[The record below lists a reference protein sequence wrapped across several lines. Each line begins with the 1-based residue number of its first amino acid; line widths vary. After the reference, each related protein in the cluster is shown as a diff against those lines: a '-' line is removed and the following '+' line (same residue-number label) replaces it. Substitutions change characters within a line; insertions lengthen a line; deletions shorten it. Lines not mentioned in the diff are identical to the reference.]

1 MQVSIEETSALAR
14 RMTVGI
20 PKERIQEEV
29 KTRLKKLARTTKLN
43 GFRPGKV
50 PLRVVEQRFGD
61 QIKQEVVGEVVQQ
74 SFYEAV
80 EQESLQLAGDPQIDL
95 DSDIQNLDE
104 GLSYTAEFEVVPSFS
119 NIVID
124 GLKVEKQ
131 VASVEDSDVD
141 SMIEKL
147 REQRRIWEAVEEGAS
162 EGCRV
167 TIDATV
173 SLDGNEIEEASLNG
187 FQFILGSSGIIIEGF
202 EAAVSGAK
210 AGETVEADLKY
221 PDEYDAIPALQGK
234 EAHFSIDV
242 NTIEQGQ
249 LPEVD
254 AEFVKSL
261 GVESGEIDTLRQDVR
276 DNMMR
281 ELEYTL
287 KNAVKQKTLDALLE
301 ANPSEVPE
309 NLITGEAQRMAENFQ
324 REMQA
329 QGHNAG
335 QIDPSHFNEQ
345 AAKRVKLGLLM
356 SALVRQNDMQPD
368 ANKVREMLER
378 IASAYEDPE
387 AIINWYYSDA
397 KRLADVESMVLEE
410 QVVDWLL
417 EKADIT
423 EVETTFD
430 AVMNPPAH

>member
-104 GLSYTAEFEVVPSFS
+104 GLSYIAEFEVIPSFS
-119 NIVID
+119 EIVID
-124 GLKVEKQ
+124 GLAVEKQ
-131 VASVEDSDVD
+131 VAEVQDSDVD
-141 SMIEKL
+141 NMVEKL
-147 REQRRIWEAVEEGAS
+147 REQRRIWEAVEDGAA

-167 TIDATV
+167 TIDAAV
-173 SLDGNEIEEASLNG
+173 SVDGNEIEEAGLNG

-202 EAAVSGAK
+202 EAAITGAK
-210 AGETVEADLKY
+210 ADEAVEIDLKY
-221 PDEYDAIPALQGK
+221 PDEYDAIPELQGK
-234 EAHFSIDV
+234 DAHFSIHV
-242 NTIEQGQ
+242 NTVEQGQ
-249 LPEVD
+249 LPEID
-254 AEFVKSL
+254 EDFAKAL
-261 GVESGEIDTLRQDVR
+261 GVETGEIDSLRQDVR
-276 DNMMR
+276 ENMSR
-281 ELEYTL
+281 ELSYTL
-287 KNAVKQKTLDALLE
+287 KTKAKQQTLDALLE
-301 ANPSEVPE
+301 ANPSDVPE
-309 NLITGEAQRMAENFQ
+309 NLIKGEAQRMAENFQ
-324 REMQA
+324 REMQ
-329 QGHNAG
+329 GHGSAAG
-335 QIDPSHFNEQ
+335 QVDSSHFNEQ
-345 AAKRVKLGLLM
+345 AEKRVKLGLLM
-356 SALVRQNDMQPD
+356 GELVRQNDMQPN

-378 IASAYEDPE
+378 IASAYEEPE
-387 AIINWYYSDA
+387 TVIDWYYSDA

-417 EKADIT
+417 EKADIS
-423 EVETTFD
+423 EMESTFE
-430 AVMNPPAH
+430 AIMNPAQ

>member
-29 KTRLKKLARTTKLN
+29 NTRLKKLARTTKLN

-50 PLRVVEQRFGD
+50 PLRVVQQRFGD
-61 QIKQEVVGEVVQQ
+61 QVKQEVVGEVVQQ

-80 EQESLQLAGDPQIDL
+80 EQESLQLAGEPQIDL

-119 NIVID
+119 DIVVD

-131 VASVEDSDVD
+131 MAEVQDGDVD
-141 SMIEKL
+141 NMVEKL
-147 REQRRIWEAVEEGAS
+147 REQRRVWEAVEEGAAD
-162 EGCRV
+162 GHKV

-173 SLDGNEIEEASLNG
+173 SVDGNEVEEAGLNG

-202 EAAVSGAK
+202 EDAVKGAK
-210 AGETVEADLKY
+210 ADETVEADLKY
-221 PDEYDAIPALQGK
+221 PDEYDTIPELQGK
-234 EAHFSIDV
+234 QAHFSINV
-242 NTIEQGQ
+242 NSVEQGQ
-249 LPEVD
+249 LPEID
-254 AEFVKSL
+254 EEFAKAL
-261 GVESGEIDTLRQDVR
+261 GVESGEVDSLRQDVR
-276 DNMMR
+276 DNMTR

-287 KNAVKQKTLDALLE
+287 KNKAKQQTLDALLE
-301 ANPSEVPE
+301 ANPSDVPE
-309 NLITGEAQRMAENFQ
+309 NLISGEAQRMAENFQ
-324 REMQA
+324 REMQQ
-329 QGHNAG
+329 QGHDAG
-335 QIDPSHFNEQ
+335 QIDPTHFNEQ
-345 AAKRVKLGLLM
+345 AEKRVKLGLLM
-356 SALVRQNDMQPD
+356 GELVRQNDMQPD
-368 ANKVREMLER
+368 ADKVREMLER

-387 AIINWYYSDA
+387 AVIDWYYSDA

-417 EKADIT
+417 EKADIS
-423 EVETTFD
+423 EVESTFE
-430 AVMNPPAH
+430 AVMNPAQ